1 MRNIPNSPLGRHI
14 VVAACLVILVAGLK
28 AAAAIVVPFLC
39 ALFLT
44 VLGLPVLHWLMLRKV
59 PKTIALILVLAAM
72 LLLASAAVVVIGSAI
87 AGFQGD
93 LAGYSENL
101 KALFER
107 VRAWLSNHMEIAAP
121 ANDAIDPQVLL
132 GYIGQA
138 ASQIGAVMSEVFI
151 ILLMVAFL
159 LAESDTFGRRL
170 LAWSDDQ
177 DATRE
182 RLERIGHG
190 ITQYFSIKI
199 GLSALTG
206 VLIGVLLKFSG
217 VDYPALWA
225 FLAFLLNFV
234 PNIGSFLAAIPPLL
248 LALVQPE
255 LAGNAVVTV
264 AVGFV
269 VVNVII
275 GNVLE
280 PRLIGRGLDLSG
292 LVVFLSLVFWG
303 WVLGPIGMLLSV
315 PLTMTSKIALE
326 AFPEG
331 QPIARLLGREVN
343 STPS

>member
-1 MRNIPNSPLGRHI
+1 MRNTSNTSLGRHI
-14 VVAACLVILVAGLK
+14 VVAACLVIIVAGLK
-28 AAAAIVVPFLC
+28 AAATIVVPFLC

-44 VLGLPVLHWLMLRKV
+44 VLGLPVLHWLMRRKV
-59 PKTIALILVLAAM
+59 PKAIALITVLAVL
-72 LLLASAAVVVIGSAI
+72 LLLASAAVVVIGSSI

-93 LAGYSENL
+93 LGGYSDNL

-107 VRAWLSNHMEIAAP
+107 VRAWLGQHMEISAP
-121 ANDAIDPQVLL
+121 ANNAIDPQALL

-159 LAESDTFGRRL
+159 LSESDTFGRRL
-170 LAWSDDQ
+170 LTWSSDE

-182 RLERIGHG
+182 RLERISEG

-206 VLIGVLLKFSG
+206 ILVGILLKISG

-248 LALVQPE
+248 LSLVQPE
-255 LAGNAVVTV
+255 LAASAAVTV
-264 AVGFV
+264 VIGFV
-269 VVNVII
+269 VINVVV

-280 PRLIGRGLDLSG
+280 PRLMGRGLDLSG

-303 WVLGPIGMLLSV
+303 WVLGPLGMLLSV
-315 PLTMTSKIALE
+315 PLTMTGKIALE

-331 QPIARLLGREVN
+331 EPIAKLLGGAPR
-343 STPS
+343 SKPS